1 MLDRNNQCS
10 QNVIDCQCQDKKI
23 DQSTDKKVNE
33 LNYDMDDDHH
43 DEEVSLEDVEI
54 EKDTTDSTVQQKEPE
69 KIQNDGAT
77 DTHPMPL
84 QQQLQ
89 QQEKKEDQSL
99 Y

>member
-1 MLDRNNQCS
+1 MLS
-10 QNVIDCQCQDKKI
+10 IVKDKKT
-23 DQSTDKKVNE
+23 DQSTDNKVNE

-43 DEEVSLEDVEI
+43 DEDISLEDVEI
-54 EKDTTDSTVQQKEPE
+54 GKDITDSTAQQEEPE

-89 QQEKKEDQSL
+89 QQEKKDQSL